1 MTTVAGLF
9 PILRETSFQ
18 AQILIPMAASICF
31 GLVAATVLVL
41 VLIPVF
47 YFMYARFI
55 QAVYAPLM
63 SSDTETILTDGSQ
76 DLLSLDRTFQKPGV
90 ENPVIENLGT

>member
-9 PILRETSFQ
+9 PILLETSFQ

-31 GLVAATVLVL
+31 GLIAATVLVL

-47 YFMYARFI
+47 YYLYARYIHEVFTPGFVSEDE
-55 QAVYAPLM
+55 QLGAAEVCQQLPLGEGPV
-63 SSDTETILTDGSQ
+63 DT
-76 DLLSLDRTFQKPGV
+76 
-90 ENPVIENLGT
+90 